1 MTHIVRGSKK
11 ITDDLGHFRWVCS
24 NILVS
29 FDFIS
34 TVWPFFSF
42 LFFSVP
48 SSNHHVLHPRQLPW
62 TETTWIGWNEVLLID
77 FCTLICFLEVF
88 EHVLLPWLL
97 KASSDFVS
105 PSRTLH
111 FGDTLGTIFVQDFC
125 SLVVSLSLDAE
136 FSCDIRLCSSWLSC
150 LVLAGFQVWSLDK
163 SIFCS
168 IFCNLK

>member
-105 PSRTLH
+105 SSRTLH
-111 FGDTLGTIFVQDFC
+111 FGGTLGTIFVQDFC
-125 SLVVSLSLDAE
+125 SWWYLWVLMRSSAAIFVS
-136 FSCDIRLCSSWLSC
+136 
-150 LVLAGFQVWSLDK
+150 VPAGFHVLFWLAFRYEAWTNQYFVQS
-163 SIFCS
+163 FVT
-168 IFCNLK
+168 

>member
-1 MTHIVRGSKK
+1 M
-11 ITDDLGHFRWVCS
+11 
-24 NILVS
+24 
-29 FDFIS
+29 
-34 TVWPFFSF
+34 
-42 LFFSVP
+42 
-48 SSNHHVLHPRQLPW
+48 
-62 TETTWIGWNEVLLID
+62 ID

-136 FSCDIRLCSSWLSC
+136 FSCDIRLCFMSWSSWLSGMK
-150 LVLAGFQVWSLDK
+150 LGQM
-163 SIFCS
+163 FCS
-168 IFCNLK
+168 IFCKSKYLDLMSAYLLRRLSVLRYCRESYHEIVTFQPCTTKIPIARHCNDTVPTVPRPLRDVSVSLGLIIFCL